1 MLNNKFNEKFEHY
14 QHEATKAKDS
24 EFSNIAVSKFEDKP
38 YYKENRVKYYVA
50 KIASCAFNLCSVFT
64 AFFAISYFLNLT
76 LGNVASYLLSA
87 IIVLCIEVLKNSN
100 LQTLYKDVL
109 KYKKYNIPTIL
120 LCIALVA
127 ISVLSSAL
135 GASIIVDLSSEKEQI
150 VYNIDSLEYSSI
162 SAKIQ
167 ANNSEIS
174 DLLTQKKANGQLS
187 SSTKVIIQQKQNYVA
202 ELESS
207 LIVAKDKMD
216 AEKAKQDSDF
226 AEQKSAKSANNDTIK
241 LVIVALSISFELFL
255 LLCSFY
261 CSYYLF
267 RVYVDSSDKTSIG
280 ATIQKQSI
288 GFNNRNI
295 VANEAETAINSFDRG
310 DYNNIHA
317 NISLAFKAIDKDDK
331 IKAKQAINRIKNI
344 VNK

>member
-1 MLNNKFNEKFEHY
+1 MLRNKFNEKFEHY

-24 EFSNIAVSKFEDKP
+24 EFSNVAVSKFEDKP
-38 YYKENRVKYYVA
+38 YHEENRVKFYVA
-50 KIASCAFNLCSVFT
+50 KIAAYAFNACSVFT

-76 LGNVASYLLSA
+76 LGNVASYLLST

-109 KYKKYNIPTIL
+109 KYKRYSIVLIL
-120 LCIALVA
+120 LSVSLVG

-135 GASIIVDLSSEKEQI
+135 GASIIADLSTEKEQI
-150 VYNIDSLEYSSI
+150 AYSIDSTEYNAI
-162 SAKIQ
+162 NAKIQ
-167 ANNSEIS
+167 ANNNEIS
-174 DLLTQKKANGQLS
+174 DLLTQKKSNGQLS
-187 SSTKVIIQQKQNYVA
+187 SSTKIIIQQKQEYVS
-202 ELESS
+202 ELENS
-207 LIVAKDKMD
+207 LIMAKDKMD
-216 AEKAKQDSDF
+216 IEKAKQDDEFS
-226 AEQKSAKSANNDTIK
+226 ETLSTEKGKNSTIK
-241 LVIVALSISFELFL
+241 AVIIGLSVGFELLL

-267 RVYVDSSDKTSIG
+267 RVYVDSEGNNITELTDK
-280 ATIQKQSI
+280 KQTI
-288 GFNNRNI
+288 GFRGKNS
-295 VANEAETAINSFDRG
+295 ATNEAETLNNSLNRS

-331 IKAKQAINRIKNI
+331 TKAKQAINRIKNI